1 MNSYSYDEIEV
12 GQKEGFSVTVT
23 EEALTGFR
31 AITGDVNPL
40 HNDEDFAVKKGYKGK
55 VGYGM
60 LTASYLST
68 LAGVYLPGEKS
79 LIQGVELK
87 FSQPVYV
94 GDTLDIQ
101 GEVTEKNDTFKV
113 IRIKVAVKNQ
123 DNKKVLK
130 GSMQIGVME

>member
-1 MNSYSYDEIEV
+1 MNSYSYEEIEI
-12 GQKEGFSVTVT
+12 GQKESFSVTVT
-23 EEALTGFR
+23 EEALNGFKS
-31 AITGDVNPL
+31 ITGDINPL
-40 HNDEDFAVKKGYKGK
+40 HNDADFAVKKGYKDK

-60 LTASYLST
+60 LTAAYLST

-94 GDTLDIQ
+94 GDTLNIQ
-101 GEVTEKNDTFKV
+101 GEVAEKNDTFKV
-113 IRIKVAVKNQ
+113 IRVKVAVKNQ

-130 GSMQIGVME
+130 GSMQIGVVD

>member
-23 EEALTGFR
+23 EEALDTFKG
-31 AITGDVNPL
+31 ITGDVNPL
-40 HNDEDFAVKKGYKGK
+40 HNDADFAVKKGYKGR

-60 LTASYLST
+60 LTAAYLST

-94 GDTLDIQ
+94 GDVLNIQ

-113 IRIKVAVKNQ
+113 IKVKVTIKNG

>member
-23 EEALTGFR
+23 EEVLTGFK

-94 GDTLDIQ
+94 GDTLEIQ

-113 IRIKVAVKNQ
+113 IRIKVTVKNQ

>member
-1 MNSYSYDEIEV
+1 MNSYSYEEIEV

-23 EEALTGFR
+23 EEALNGFKN
-31 AITGDVNPL
+31 ITGDINPL
-40 HNDEDFAVKKGYKGK
+40 HNDADFAVKKGYKDK

-60 LTASYLST
+60 LTAAYLST

-87 FSQPVYV
+87 FSQPVYA
-94 GDTLDIQ
+94 GDSLDIQ
-101 GEVTEKNDTFKV
+101 GEVAEKNDTFKV
-113 IRIKVAVKNQ
+113 IKIKVTIRNQ

-130 GSMQIGVME
+130 GSMQIGVMD